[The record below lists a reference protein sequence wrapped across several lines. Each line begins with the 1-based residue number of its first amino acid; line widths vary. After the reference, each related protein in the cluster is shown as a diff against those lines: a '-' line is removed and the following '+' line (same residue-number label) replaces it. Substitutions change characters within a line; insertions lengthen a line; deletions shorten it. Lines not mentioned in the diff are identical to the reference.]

1 MINSFL
7 VKLWL
12 LLNSDSSK
20 KMKHIKTTR
29 LYEEF
34 ILLTLEVGHQEYCQ
48 GTMSNTTLGTYG
60 IAQVRAFYAK
70 YYVFANKLTE
80 KPSLK
85 LI

>member
-12 LLNSDSSK
+12 LLNRDSMK

-34 ILLTLEVGHQEYCQ
+34 ILLMLDIKHIVKED
-48 GTMSNTTLGTYG
+48 
-60 IAQVRAFYAK
+60 
-70 YYVFANKLTE
+70 KLFIFLCVIQPWVHME
-80 KPSLK
+80 LRE
-85 LI
+85 